1 MPVNLSSVPAYAV
14 ADVIGLVL
22 LAVTLVVEA
31 AAFVHCVTRKPE
43 AFLAVGNVPKAGWV
57 AMTGAAL
64 LFSAL
69 FLATAFTLSILSILG
84 VMALVVALVYLLDVR
99 PALRDAVDGRGSW

>member
-1 MPVNLSSVPAYAV
+1 MNLSSVPAYAV
-14 ADVIGLVL
+14 GQVIGLVL

-31 AAFVHCVTRKPE
+31 AAFVHCATRKPD
-43 AFLAVGNVPKAGWV
+43 AFLAVGNIPKSGWV

-69 FLATAFTLSILSILG
+69 FLGVTAFTFNILAILG

-99 PALRDAVDGRGSW
+99 PALRDAVDGRGNW

>member
-1 MPVNLSSVPAYAV
+1 MNLSSVPAYAV
-14 ADVIGLVL
+14 ADVIAEVL
-22 LAVTLVVEA
+22 LGVTLVVEV

-43 AFLAVGNVPKAGWV
+43 AFLAVGNIPKSGWV

-69 FLATAFTLSILSILG
+69 FLVTAFTFSIVAILG
-84 VMALVVALVYLLDVR
+84 VMALVIALVYLLDVR
-99 PALRDAVDGRGSW
+99 PALRDAVDGRGNW